1 MPKRERPSTAE
12 RALQLANERN
22 QRNLQIENRL
32 LVQHQREL
40 RDTPPLLQKL
50 KQDHPTD
57 RELAQEKLKPDEHK
71 LTYQEAW
78 NGFKQSDT
86 QTVPP
91 HTAIHRCHV
100 ITRWCDDV
108 DDAAAEICCFQP
120 IWVPGE
126 LKPHPNPLIRPQ
138 FCIRFHDHDSIG
150 L

>member
-57 RELAQEKLKPDEHK
+57 RELAQESLSSH
-71 LTYQEAW
+71 Y
-78 NGFKQSDT
+78 
-86 QTVPP
+86 
-91 HTAIHRCHV
+91 R
-100 ITRWCDDV
+100 
-108 DDAAAEICCFQP
+108 
-120 IWVPGE
+120 
-126 LKPHPNPLIRPQ
+126 
-138 FCIRFHDHDSIG
+138 IG
-150 L
+150 S